1 MEEPRFDCYDPGL
14 ILGSVSVSA
23 LALVSHWWQ
32 DTVIGGRPV
41 FEKSGAVL
49 SLHIEAYNFCLFT
62 DGVHVV
68 KENVCVQQSGT
79 AVEAW
84 QDWIRTW
91 NSES

>member
-41 FEKSGAVL
+41 FQK
-49 SLHIEAYNFCLFT
+49 T
-62 DGVHVV
+62 D
-68 KENVCVQQSGT
+68 QQWCC
-79 AVEAW
+79 A
-84 QDWIRTW
+84 
-91 NSES
+91 ESAH